1 MNINFL
7 KKAGIIFIGI
17 LGTIYAIFLIAPF
30 IISPI
35 VNSYIPMV
43 SDEIKKATG
52 LNSKI
57 EDFRVVTTPKLT
69 VGAKLG
75 KFAILTPQNKEIFE
89 AEDFAIKMSLIPL
102 LAKKIEIDLVQ
113 VESVDLKLGLNKDG
127 SFEIEK
133 YLPAQTESVKNE
145 TEENKQVEPI
155 NLPLGLRLSNH
166 LPDIKIGG
174 YDIEFVDLSTGKK
187 YEIEGDKTEITD
199 FVLNKGVKVLASGKA
214 KLAEREQFTYKVK
227 INNKIMPD
235 LDLHELVFNPDGV
248 NEGVNERDEKKTK
261 TSNFEINA
269 LDIFKGIYN
278 NKITAN
284 LDADLTLAKDGNS
297 GYIKADN
304 LSIVDLPPSI
314 MNLVFKGHKINID
327 SNLYTAQNEVST
339 LKGYVQT
346 GKKTNLDLNLKSKV
360 ELNNIIRILNAI
372 AMTFNIKDLQTLSA
386 KGSFDADFNIKSDLR
401 NINSN
406 GYLKIPSA
414 DIYYGLYKIGIDD
427 INADVQLAN
436 NNVDIKNIGFSIL
449 NQPLK
454 FYGLIKQDAT
464 ADLHLVAENLSLK
477 GLLVACGQAVL
488 LKENP
493 VNSGTVSL
501 KADIVGKL
509 DKIKPTAKVV
519 LNNIDIKN
527 IPSNTTL
534 KLPSTNVDIIADAK
548 GFSGNIVSENIG
560 VLNPAASVSVPKIS
574 ANIQPDVIEI
584 TNTPVKVEKINF
596 NISGKIKNYLTEK
609 ITLDFTTT
617 GDIKSKLS
625 GDMNVIKQTLNLV
638 FATTSDS
645 TIIVPMFDKSKMT
658 FNGNIAI
665 TGNMMNPILS
675 GVVNVP
681 TLSIPEIPV
690 VIDNLAAKLNGP
702 ILKGHATVGKF
713 ASGGIVAENCATDF
727 SMKGV
732 NFYLNN
738 LKGTAFDG
746 KINGNI
752 VYNMSDFNTKV
763 DFHGSDMNAEKA
775 VKGAVGIS
783 NALTGTLGFDTNLTL
798 KVVDY
803 EDMMRSMKGK
813 LTFKV
818 ENGSFGNIGRLEN
831 FFGASNIVGNALL
844 KTTVAT
850 LSNLSAVK
858 NTAKYD
864 YIAGDMT
871 FSNGWANISS
881 IKSTG
886 ASLAYF
892 VYGKLHLINMSTNLT
907 ILGRLDQS
915 VVSLLGPVGELSADK
930 LLSAIPKFGALTAS
944 IVKNLTTDPKGERIS
959 EIPKLSNGSESYK
972 DFKVVF
978 NGGIGSTN
986 SIKSFKWLT
995 QVDTSALEPQMNV
1008 VDTFKTIKSTVGNDI
1023 DNVIDSVKSQK
1034 EALKNTADELKN
1046 LFKF

>member
-1 MNINFL
+1 MIAKFF
-7 KKAGIIFIGI
+7 KKLGLIFIGTI
-17 LGTIYAIFLIAPF
+17 ATIYLLFLILPF

-35 VNSYIPMV
+35 LNNYIPMLN
-43 SDEIKKATG
+43 DEIKKATG
-52 LNSKI
+52 LNSQI
-57 EDFRVVTTPKLT
+57 EDFRIVTTPKLT
-69 VGAKLG
+69 IGAKLG

-89 AEDFAIKMSLIPL
+89 AENFAVKMSLIPL

-127 SFEIEK
+127 TFEIEK
-133 YLPAQTESVKNE
+133 FIPTQIENSTNQEGLTIETSTNLP
-145 TEENKQVEPI
+145 
-155 NLPLGLRLSNH
+155 LPLGLRLSNH

-174 YDIEFVDLSTGKK
+174 YDIEFLDLTTGKK
-187 YEIEGDKTEITD
+187 YELEGDRTEITD
-199 FVLNKGVKVLASGKA
+199 FVLNKGVKVLASGSA

-235 LDLHELVFNPDGV
+235 LDLHELVFNSDSA
-248 NEGVNERDEKKTK
+248 EDEDEKQTSKTQD
-261 TSNFEINA
+261 FEINI

-314 MNLVFKGHKINID
+314 VNLVFKGQKIDID
-327 SNLYTAQNEVST
+327 SNLYTAQNEAT
-339 LKGYVQT
+339 TIKGYVQT

-386 KGSFDADFNIKSDLR
+386 KGSLDADFNIKSNLK

-414 DIYYGLYKIGIDD
+414 DIYYGLYKIGIDN
-427 INADVQLAN
+427 INADIQLADN
-436 NNVDIKNIGFSIL
+436 NIDIKNIGFSIL

-477 GLLVACGQAVL
+477 GLLVACGQAIL

-509 DKIKPTAKVV
+509 DKIKPTIQVA
-519 LNNIDIKN
+519 LNNINIKN

-534 KLPSTNVDIIADAK
+534 KLPKTNVDIIADAK

-560 VLNPAASVSVPKIS
+560 VINPAASVSVPKVS
-574 ANIQPDVIEI
+574 ANIQSDVIEI
-584 TNTPVKVEKINF
+584 TETPIKVEKINF
-596 NISGKIKNYLTEK
+596 NLSGKIKNYLTEK
-609 ITLDFTTT
+609 IALDFVTT

-625 GDMNVIKQTLNLV
+625 GDMNVIKQTLNLI
-638 FATTSDS
+638 FATTLDS

-658 FNGNIAI
+658 FNGNVAI

-681 TLSIPEIPV
+681 SLSIPEIPV
-690 VIDNLAAKLNGP
+690 VIENLTAKLNGP
-702 ILKGHATVGKF
+702 ILKGHATVSKF
-713 ASGGIVAENCATDF
+713 GSGGIVAENCATDF

-732 NFYLNN
+732 KFYLNN

-752 VYNMSDFNTKV
+752 IYNMSDFNTKV
-763 DFHGSDMNAEKA
+763 DFHGSGMNAEKA

-783 NALTGTLGFDTNLTL
+783 NALSGTLGFDTNLTL

-813 LTFKV
+813 LTFRV

-864 YIAGDMT
+864 YITGEMT
-871 FSNGWANISS
+871 FSDGWANIKS

-907 ILGRLDQS
+907 ILGRLDQT
-915 VVSLLGPVGELSADK
+915 VVALLGPVGELSADK
-930 LLSAIPKFGALTAS
+930 LLSAIPKFGVLTAS

-978 NGGIGSTN
+978 NGGIDSTS

-995 QVDTSALEPQMNV
+995 QVDTSALESQTNV
-1008 VDTFKTIKSTVGNDI
+1008 VDTFKNITTSVGDDI
-1023 DNVIDSVKSQK
+1023 GNVINSVKNQK
-1034 EALKNTADELKN
+1034 DMLKNTATELKN
-1046 LFKF
+1046 LFR

>member
-7 KKAGIIFIGI
+7 KKTGIAIAGT
-17 LGTIYAIFLIAPF
+17 LATIYGLFLITPF

-35 VNSYIPMV
+35 ANNYLPMV
-43 SDEIKKATG
+43 NDEIKKATG

-57 EDFRVVTTPKLT
+57 EDFRIVTTPKLT

-75 KFAILTPQNKEIFE
+75 KFAILTPQDKEIFE
-89 AEDFAIKMSLIPL
+89 AQNFAVKMSLIPL
-102 LAKKIEIDLVQ
+102 LAKRIEIDLVQ
-113 VESVDLKLGLNKDG
+113 VENVDLKLGVNKDG

-133 YLPAQTESVKNE
+133 FLPTQTKNTTNQEKQPSE
-145 TEENKQVEPI
+145 TSTNLS
-155 NLPLGLRLSNH
+155 LPLGLRLSNH
-166 LPDIKIGG
+166 LPDIKIGK
-174 YDIEFVDLSTGKK
+174 YNIEFIDLSAGKK
-187 YEIEGDKTEITD
+187 YGIEGDKTEITD
-199 FVLNKGVKVLASGKA
+199 LILNKSVKILASGKA
-214 KLAEREQFTYKVK
+214 KLADREQFKYNIK

-235 LDLHELVFNPDGV
+235 IDLHELVFNPIPQ
-248 NEGVNERDEKKTK
+248 EEKAKK
-261 TSNFEINA
+261 SSQEDFEINI

-278 NKITAN
+278 NKITADLN
-284 LDADLTLAKDGNS
+284 ADLTITKDGNN
-297 GYIKADN
+297 GFVKAEN
-304 LSIVDLPPSI
+304 LSIVDLPPS
-314 MNLVFKGHKINID
+314 NASLNFKGHKIDID
-327 SNLYTAQNEVST
+327 SKIYTAQNEIST
-339 LKGYVQT
+339 INGFIQT
-346 GKKTNLDLNLKSKV
+346 GKKTNVDLNFKSGV

-386 KGSFDADFNIKSDLR
+386 NGKLDADFNIKSNLKT
-401 NINSN
+401 INSN
-406 GYLKIPSA
+406 GYLKIPNA
-414 DIYYGLYKIGIDD
+414 NIYYGLYKIGIDD
-427 INADVQLAN
+427 INADVALAN

-454 FYGLIKQDAT
+454 FYGLIKEDAT
-464 ADLHLVAENLSLK
+464 ADLHLTANDLSLK
-477 GLLVACGQAVL
+477 GLLIACGQAVL

-534 KLPSTNVDIIADAK
+534 KLPKTNVDIIAD
-548 GFSGNIVSENIG
+548 GQSFSGSAVSENIR
-560 VLNPAASVSVPKIS
+560 VINPAAGVNIPKIS
-574 ANIQPDVIEI
+574 ANIMPDVIEI
-584 TNTPVKVEKINF
+584 TQTPVKVEKINF
-596 NISGKIKNYLTEK
+596 NVAGKIKNYLTEK
-609 ITLDFTTT
+609 IALDFVTT
-617 GDIKSKLS
+617 GDIKAKLT
-625 GDMNVIKQTLNLV
+625 GDMNIVKQTLNLI
-638 FATTSDS
+638 FATVENS

-665 TGNMMNPILS
+665 TGSMLNPILS
-675 GVVNVP
+675 GTVNVP

-690 VIDNLAAKLNGP
+690 IIENLVAKLNGP
-702 ILKGHATVGKF
+702 ILKGHATLSKF
-713 ASGGIVAENCATDF
+713 ASGGIAAQDCSTDF

-752 VYNMSDFNTKV
+752 IYNMSNLNTSV
-763 DFHGSDMNAEKA
+763 DFHGQGLNAEKA
-775 VKGAVGIS
+775 VAGAIGIS

-803 EDMMRSMKGK
+803 EEMMRSMKGK
-813 LTFKV
+813 LSFKV
-818 ENGSFGNIGRLEN
+818 VNGSFGNIGRLEN
-831 FFGASNIVGNALL
+831 FFGASNIVSNAIL

-858 NTAKYD
+858 NSAKYD
-864 YIAGDMT
+864 YITGDMT
-871 FSNGWANISS
+871 FSNGWANLNS

-886 ASLAYF
+886 QTLAYF
-892 VYGKLHLINMSTNLT
+892 VYGKLHLVNMSTNLT

-930 LLSAIPKFGALTAS
+930 LLSAIPKFGTLTAS
-944 IVKNLTTDPKGERIS
+944 IANALTTNPKGERVS
-959 EIPKLSNGSESYK
+959 EIPALSNGSKAYK
-972 DFKVVF
+972 DFKVIF
-978 NGGIGSTN
+978 NGGIESSN

-995 QVDTSALEPQMNV
+995 NVDTSALEPQQNVVETIKSLKTTVGDDVQNV
-1008 VDTFKTIKSTVGNDI
+1008 VDTVKT
-1023 DNVIDSVKSQK
+1023 QK
-1034 EALKNTADELKN
+1034 EALKNTANELKN

>member
-1 MNINFL
+1 MIAKFF
-7 KKAGIIFIGI
+7 KKLGLIFIGTI
-17 LGTIYAIFLIAPF
+17 ATIYLLFLILPF
-30 IISPI
+30 IVSPI
-35 VNSYIPMV
+35 LNNYIPMLN
-43 SDEIKKATG
+43 DEIKKATG
-52 LNSKI
+52 LNSQI
-57 EDFRVVTTPKLT
+57 EDFRIVTTPKLT
-69 VGAKLG
+69 IGAKLG
-75 KFAILTPQNKEIFE
+75 KFAILTPQNKEVFE
-89 AEDFAIKMSLIPL
+89 AENFAVKMSLIPL

-113 VESVDLKLGLNKDG
+113 IESVDLKLGLNKDG

-133 YLPAQTESVKNE
+133 FIPTQIENSTNQEGLTIETSTNLP
-145 TEENKQVEPI
+145 
-155 NLPLGLRLSNH
+155 LPLGLRLSNH
-166 LPDIKIGG
+166 LPDIKIAG
-174 YDIEFVDLSTGKK
+174 YDIEFLDLTTGKK
-187 YEIEGDKTEITD
+187 YELVGDRTEITD
-199 FVLNKGVKVLASGKA
+199 FVLNKGVKVLASGSA
-214 KLAEREQFTYKVK
+214 KLAECEQFTYKVK

-235 LDLHELVFNPDGV
+235 LDLHELVFNSDSA
-248 NEGVNERDEKKTK
+248 EDEDEKQTSKTQD
-261 TSNFEINA
+261 FEINI

-314 MNLVFKGHKINID
+314 VNLVFKGQKIDID
-327 SNLYTAQNEVST
+327 SNFYTAQNEAT
-339 LKGYVQT
+339 TIKGYVQT

-386 KGSFDADFNIKSDLR
+386 KGSLDADFNIKSNLK

-427 INADVQLAN
+427 INADVQLADN
-436 NNVDIKNIGFSIL
+436 NIDIKNIGFSIL

-509 DKIKPTAKVV
+509 DKIKPTIQVA
-519 LNNIDIKN
+519 LNNINIKN

-534 KLPSTNVDIIADAK
+534 KLPKTNVDIIADAK

-560 VLNPAASVSVPKIS
+560 VINPAASVIVPKVS

-584 TNTPVKVEKINF
+584 TETPIKVEKINF
-596 NISGKIKNYLTEK
+596 NLSGKIKNYLTEK
-609 ITLDFTTT
+609 ITLDFITT

-625 GDMNVIKQTLNLV
+625 GDMNVIKQTLNLI

-658 FNGNIAI
+658 FNGNVAI
-665 TGNMMNPILS
+665 TGNMMNPVLS

-681 TLSIPEIPV
+681 SLSIPEIPV
-690 VIDNLAAKLNGP
+690 VIENFTAKLNGL

-732 NFYLNN
+732 KFYLNN

-752 VYNMSDFNTKV
+752 IYNISDFNTKV
-763 DFHGSDMNAEKA
+763 DFHGSGMNAEKA

-783 NALTGTLGFDTNLTL
+783 NALSGTLGFDTNLTL

-813 LTFKV
+813 LTFRV

-831 FFGASNIVGNALL
+831 FFGASNIVRNALL

-850 LSNLSAVK
+850 LSNLSSVK

-864 YIAGDMT
+864 YITGEMT
-871 FSNGWANISS
+871 FSDGWANIKS

-907 ILGRLDQS
+907 ILGRLDQT
-915 VVSLLGPVGELSADK
+915 VVALLGPVGELSADK
-930 LLSAIPKFGALTAS
+930 LLSAIPKFGVLTAS

-978 NGGIGSTN
+978 NGGIDSTS

-995 QVDTSALEPQMNV
+995 QVDTSALESQMNV
-1008 VDTFKTIKSTVGNDI
+1008 VDTFKNITTSVGDDI
-1023 DNVIDSVKSQK
+1023 GNVINSVKNQK
-1034 EALKNTADELKN
+1034 DMLKNTATELKN
-1046 LFKF
+1046 LFR

>member
-7 KKAGIIFIGI
+7 KKAGIITAGTIGA
-17 LGTIYAIFLIAPF
+17 IYAIFLIAPF

-43 SDEIKKATG
+43 NDEIKKATG

-57 EDFRVVTTPKLT
+57 EDFRIVTTPKLT

-89 AEDFAIKMSLIPL
+89 AENFAIKMSLVPL

-113 VESVDLKLGLNKDG
+113 VESVDLKIGLNKDG
-127 SFEIEK
+127 SFELEK
-133 YLPAQTESVKNE
+133 YLPAQVEPVENESQ
-145 TEENKQVEPI
+145 ENKSAAPI

-174 YDIEFVDLSTGKK
+174 YDIEFVDLSTGNK
-187 YEIEGDKTEITD
+187 YELEGDKTEITD

-214 KLAEREQFTYKVK
+214 KLAEREQFTYKIKV
-227 INNKIMPD
+227 NNKIMPD
-235 LDLHELVFNPDGV
+235 LDLHELVFNPEVANKG
-248 NEGVNERDEKKTK
+248 DEKKTQ
-261 TSNFEINA
+261 TSNIEINV

-284 LDADLTLAKDGNS
+284 LDTDLTLTKDGNS
-297 GYIKADN
+297 GYIKAGN

-346 GKKTNLDLNLKSKV
+346 GKKTNLDLNLKSQV
-360 ELNNIIRILNAI
+360 ELNNIIRILNAV

-386 KGSFDADFNIKSDLR
+386 KGSFDADFNIKSDLK
-401 NINSN
+401 NISSN

-493 VNSGTVSL
+493 INSGTVSL

-527 IPSNTTL
+527 IPSNTAL

-548 GFSGNIVSENIG
+548 GFSGTAVSENIK
-560 VLNPAASVSVPKIS
+560 VLNPAAGVSVPKVS
-574 ANIQPDVIEI
+574 ANIQPDMIEI
-584 TNTPVKVEKINF
+584 TNTPIKVEKINF
-596 NISGKIKNYLTEK
+596 NLSGKIKNYLTEK
-609 ITLDFTTT
+609 ITLDFVTT

-675 GVVNVP
+675 GVVNIP

-690 VIDNLAAKLNGP
+690 VIDNLVAKLNGP
-702 ILKGHATVGKF
+702 ILKGHATVGNF

-763 DFHGSDMNAEKA
+763 DFHGSGMNAEKA

-803 EDMMRSMKGK
+803 EDMMRSMRGK
-813 LTFKV
+813 LSFKV

-864 YIAGDMT
+864 YITGDMT

-915 VVSLLGPVGELSADK
+915 VVALLGPVGELSADK
-930 LLSAIPKFGALTAS
+930 LLSAIPKFGTLTAS

-978 NGGIGSTN
+978 NGGIDSTS

>member
-1 MNINFL
+1 MIAKFF
-7 KKAGIIFIGI
+7 KKLGLIFIGTI
-17 LGTIYAIFLIAPF
+17 ATIYLLFLILPF
-30 IISPI
+30 IVSPI
-35 VNSYIPMV
+35 LNNYIPMLN
-43 SDEIKKATG
+43 DEIKKATG
-52 LNSKI
+52 LNSQI
-57 EDFRVVTTPKLT
+57 EDFRIVTTPKLT
-69 VGAKLG
+69 IGAKLG
-75 KFAILTPQNKEIFE
+75 KFAILTPQNKEVFE
-89 AEDFAIKMSLIPL
+89 AENFAVKMSLIPL

-133 YLPAQTESVKNE
+133 FIPTQIENSTNQEGLTIETSTNLP
-145 TEENKQVEPI
+145 
-155 NLPLGLRLSNH
+155 LPLGLRLSNH

-174 YDIEFVDLSTGKK
+174 YDIEFLDLSTGKK
-187 YEIEGDKTEITD
+187 YELVGDKTEITD
-199 FVLNKGVKVLASGKA
+199 FVLNKGVKVLASGSA
-214 KLAEREQFTYKVK
+214 KLAECEQFTYKVK

-235 LDLHELVFNPDGV
+235 LDLHELVFNSDSA
-248 NEGVNERDEKKTK
+248 EDEDEKQTSKTQD
-261 TSNFEINA
+261 FEINI

-314 MNLVFKGHKINID
+314 VNLVFKGQKIDID
-327 SNLYTAQNEVST
+327 SNLYTAQNEAT
-339 LKGYVQT
+339 TIKGYVQT

-386 KGSFDADFNIKSDLR
+386 KGSLDADFNIKSNLK

-427 INADVQLAN
+427 INADVQLADN
-436 NNVDIKNIGFSIL
+436 NIDIKNIGFSIF

-509 DKIKPTAKVV
+509 DKIKPTIQVA
-519 LNNIDIKN
+519 LNNINIKN

-534 KLPSTNVDIIADAK
+534 KLPKTNVDIIADAK

-560 VLNPAASVSVPKIS
+560 VINQAASVSVPKVS

-584 TNTPVKVEKINF
+584 TETPIKVEKINF
-596 NISGKIKNYLTEK
+596 NLSGKIKNYLTEK
-609 ITLDFTTT
+609 ITLDFITT
-617 GDIKSKLS
+617 
-625 GDMNVIKQTLNLV
+625 GDMNVIKQTLNLI

-645 TIIVPMFDKSKMT
+645 TIIVPMFDKSKMS
-658 FNGNIAI
+658 FNGNVAF
-665 TGNMMNPILS
+665 TGNMMNPVLS

-681 TLSIPEIPV
+681 SLSIPEIPV
-690 VIDNLAAKLNGP
+690 VIENLTAKLTGP

-732 NFYLNN
+732 KFYLNN

-752 VYNMSDFNTKV
+752 IYNISDFNTKV
-763 DFHGSDMNAEKA
+763 DFHGSGMNAEKA

-783 NALTGTLGFDTNLTL
+783 NALSGTLGFDTNLTL

-864 YIAGDMT
+864 YITGEMT
-871 FSNGWANISS
+871 FSDGWANIKS

-907 ILGRLDQS
+907 ILGRLDQT
-915 VVSLLGPVGELSADK
+915 VVALLGPVGELSADK
-930 LLSAIPKFGALTAS
+930 LLSAIPKFGVLTAS

-978 NGGIGSTN
+978 NGGIDSTS

-995 QVDTSALEPQMNV
+995 QVDTSALESQTNV
-1008 VDTFKTIKSTVGNDI
+1008 VDTFKNITTSVGDDI
-1023 DNVIDSVKSQK
+1023 GNVINSVKNQK
-1034 EALKNTADELKN
+1034 DMLKNTATELKN
-1046 LFKF
+1046 LFR

>member
-1 MNINFL
+1 MNMNFL
-7 KKAGIIFIGI
+7 KKAGIITAGTIGA
-17 LGTIYAIFLIAPF
+17 IYAIFLLAPF
-30 IISPI
+30 IVSPI

-43 SDEIKKATG
+43 NDEIKKATG

-57 EDFRVVTTPKLT
+57 EDFRIVTTPKLT

-89 AEDFAIKMSLIPL
+89 AENFAVKMSLIPL

-113 VESVDLKLGLNKDG
+113 VESVDLKLGLNNDG
-127 SFEIEK
+127 SFELEK
-133 YLPAQTESVKNE
+133 YLPVQVEPVKNE

-199 FVLNKGVKVLASGKA
+199 FVLNKSVKVLASGKA
-214 KLAEREQFTYKVK
+214 KLVEREQFTYRVKV
-227 INNKIMPD
+227 NNKIMPD
-235 LDLHELVFNPDGV
+235 LDLHELVFNLAEV
-248 NEGVNERDEKKTK
+248 NEGGGKKTQ
-261 TSNFEINA
+261 TSNFEINV
-269 LDIFKGIYN
+269 LDVFKGIYN

-284 LDADLTLAKDGNS
+284 LDADLRLTKDGNS

-304 LSIVDLPPSI
+304 LSIVDLPSSI

-327 SNLYTAQNEVST
+327 SNFYTAQNEASS
-339 LKGYVQT
+339 LKGYIQT

-386 KGSFDADFNIKSDLR
+386 NGSFNADFNIKSDLK

-427 INADVQLAN
+427 IKADVQLAN

-509 DKIKPTAKVV
+509 DKIKPTAKLL

-534 KLPSTNVDIIADAK
+534 KLPNTNIDIIADVK
-548 GFSGNIVSENIG
+548 GFSGTAVAENIK
-560 VLNPAASVSVPKIS
+560 VLNPAASVSVPKVS

-596 NISGKIKNYLTEK
+596 NVSGKIKNYLTEK
-609 ITLDFTTT
+609 IALDFVTT

-625 GDMNVIKQTLNLV
+625 GDMNIVKQVLNLV

-681 TLSIPEIPV
+681 SLSIPEIPV
-690 VIDNLAAKLNGP
+690 VIDNLTAKLNGP

-763 DFHGSDMNAEKA
+763 DFHGSGMNAEKA

-803 EDMMRSMKGK
+803 EDMMRSMRGK

-864 YIAGDMT
+864 YITGDMT

-930 LLSAIPKFGALTAS
+930 LLSAIPKFGSLTAS

-978 NGGIGSTN
+978 NGGIDSTS